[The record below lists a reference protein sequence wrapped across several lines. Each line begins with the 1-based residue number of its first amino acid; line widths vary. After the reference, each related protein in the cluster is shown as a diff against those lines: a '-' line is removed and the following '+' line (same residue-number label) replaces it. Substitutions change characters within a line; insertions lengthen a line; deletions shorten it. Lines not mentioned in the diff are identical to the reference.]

1 MLTSVQWLEKGI
13 TFGSMSVAPLQIKK
27 KAVVEF
33 SYRHES
39 YLYTSRHILI
49 DCSSQP
55 NVTKIID
62 QWNMRDELEKIAS
75 ANTLAD
81 IRNAD
86 GSRIALIDMQARG
99 IAWYE
104 TIFIIANRT
113 RHDILLITVQ
123 HAGLVSVAP
132 S

>member
-1 MLTSVQWLEKGI
+1 MLTSVQWLERGI

-75 ANTLAD
+75 PNTLAD

-99 IAWYE
+99 IAWYKSNL
-104 TIFIIANRT
+104 IAASS
-113 RHDILLITVQ
+113 RHITSLITV
-123 HAGLVSVAP
+123 
-132 S
+132 